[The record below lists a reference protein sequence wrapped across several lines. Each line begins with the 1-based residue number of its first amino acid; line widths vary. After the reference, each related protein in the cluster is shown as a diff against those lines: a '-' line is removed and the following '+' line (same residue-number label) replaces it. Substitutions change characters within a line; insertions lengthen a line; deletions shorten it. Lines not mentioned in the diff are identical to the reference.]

1 MTKSVLVAMSGGV
14 DSLIAA
20 WKLKRAGYHV
30 NGVYFHFWK
39 WNTSENEYGRDS
51 DRLNNLAEKI
61 GVDLVEVDAQ
71 EIFKAKVIS
80 PMVEMI
86 EKGLT
91 PNPCIFCNPEMK
103 FSLLINYADQMGITH
118 IATGHYVISREKKDN
133 LIGLF
138 KAEDKA
144 KDQSYFLCKLDQE
157 ILKRVIFPLGYTNKK
172 ENIVLATKLGLQI
185 EKIYESQ
192 DLCFLS
198 NHSYSEF
205 INMAFPQMITPGVIK
220 NIDGKIIGKHKG
232 LPNYTIGQRKGI
244 EIPAAEPYYV
254 VAKDTLSN
262 TLIVGSAADLKFR
275 EMVVSNVNWI
285 SGAQVLCKDCYVKI
299 RYKSPDHPCS
309 VKKMDERNYRVI
321 SSQDLR
327 DLTPGQYAVF
337 YDGDELLGGG
347 MISSVLWNHV

>member
-1 MTKSVLVAMSGGV
+1 MLHSLSIDVPYPAIQVPLTCLAFQALFVPGGAGSFDHVSVNEF
-14 DSLIAA
+14 A

-30 NGVYFHFWK
+30 NGIYFHFWK

-51 DRLNNLAEKI
+51 DRLNDLAEKI
-61 GVDLVEVDAQ
+61 GVDLVEMDAQ

-91 PNPCIFCNPEMK
+91 PNPCIFCNPELK

-133 LIGLF
+133 QIGLF

-172 ENIVLATKLGLQI
+172 ENIILATRLGLPI

-198 NHSYSEF
+198 N
-205 INMAFPQMITPGVIK
+205 
-220 NIDGKIIGKHKG
+220 GKIN
-232 LPNYTIGQRKGI
+232 LT
-244 EIPAAEPYYV
+244 
-254 VAKDTLSN
+254 SN
-262 TLIVGSAADLKFR
+262 K
-275 EMVVSNVNWI
+275 
-285 SGAQVLCKDCYVKI
+285 
-299 RYKSPDHPCS
+299 
-309 VKKMDERNYRVI
+309 
-321 SSQDLR
+321 
-327 DLTPGQYAVF
+327 
-337 YDGDELLGGG
+337 
-347 MISSVLWNHV
+347 